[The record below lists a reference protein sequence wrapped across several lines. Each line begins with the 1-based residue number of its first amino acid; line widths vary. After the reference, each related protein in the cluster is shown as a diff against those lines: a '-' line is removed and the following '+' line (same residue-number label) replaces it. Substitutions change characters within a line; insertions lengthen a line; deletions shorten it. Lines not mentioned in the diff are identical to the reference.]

1 MISRNHLI
9 NNISGIV
16 ITAARNIFRIF
27 DPQFIKSHYCKMFLR
42 LFKEGVIFA
51 VNSVIVN
58 KLRTFLSLFGITI
71 GIFSIISVFTVLD
84 WMEKSIK
91 DSISTLGDN
100 VIYVQKFPWSFD
112 PNLAWWDIIKWP
124 SIDERDFQAIQK
136 KSTKTDA
143 ACLAVFQ
150 PEKIKYK
157 KNIANDVTVGAVTME
172 FEEVRS
178 FEMANGRYFSP
189 FEASTGKNVAIIGA
203 TIAERLFEKTDPVGK
218 EITIAGFRT
227 TVIGV
232 FKKEGKGGIS
242 DSGMDELTIIPF
254 SFGKTFINMRNRFIE
269 SQLMIKAK
277 PGVQIQEL
285 DDETT
290 MILRAARRLQPD
302 EINNFS
308 VNRASLLSQGFDAVF
323 VGINIGGWV
332 IGGFSILVGGF
343 GIANIMFVS
352 VRERTNIIGIQK
364 ALGAKRFF
372 ILQQFLVESVL
383 LSVIGGLLG
392 VLMIFVSTLV
402 INYLYELNMHL
413 TMANMFLAIFI
424 SGIIGVVAG
433 YAPAYSAAKMNPVEA
448 IGFSF

>member
-1 MISRNHLI
+1 MF
-9 NNISGIV
+9 
-16 ITAARNIFRIF
+16 FR
-27 DPQFIKSHYCKMFLR
+27 L
-42 LFKEGVIFA
+42 LKEGFIFA
-51 VNSVIVN
+51 FNSVIVN

-84 WMEKSIK
+84 WMEKSIH

-100 VIYVQKFPWSFD
+100 VIYVDKWPWGFD
-112 PNLAWWDIIKWP
+112 PNLKWWDIIKWP
-124 SIDERDFQAIQK
+124 GISKDDYQAILN
-136 KSTKTDA
+136 KSTKTES
-143 ACLAVFQ
+143 ACFSFFQ
-150 PEKIKYK
+150 PKQIKYK
-157 KNIANDVTVGAVTME
+157 KNLANDVGIWAATHE
-172 FEEVRS
+172 FENIRS
-178 FEMANGRYFSP
+178 FEIENGRYFSP
-189 FEASTGKNVAIIGA
+189 EESASGKNVAIVGA
-203 TIAERLFEKTDPVGK
+203 VLAERLFEKADPVGK
-218 EITIAGFRT
+218 QITIAGKKT
-227 TVIGV
+227 NVIGV

-242 DSGMDELTIIPF
+242 DSGMDEVTLVPA
-254 SFGKTFINMRNRFIE
+254 SYAKTFINMKNNFLDAT
-269 SQLMIKAK
+269 LMIKAK
-277 PGVQIQEL
+277 EGVPVQEL
-285 DDETT
+285 TDETT

-308 VNRASLLSQGFDAVF
+308 INRASLISQSFDAVF

-392 VLMIFVSTLV
+392 VLMIFLATIV
-402 INYLYELNMHL
+402 INYLYDLNIYL
-413 TMANMFLAIFI
+413 TLGNMLLAIFI
-424 SGIIGVVAG
+424 SGIIGIVAG
-433 YAPAYSAAKMNPVEA
+433 YAPAYAAAKMNPVEA